1 MESLDSNA
9 TSSDEPLDL
18 PRPFEEGS
26 RELSEGYCR
35 MWLENCRME
44 AYFSK
49 RNRMNFNRNNF
60 SSYQLEYDFS
70 HKQEGQSR
78 EVLSKVRNAV
88 ESQKSI
94 FQQAL
99 ADLDD
104 WYRIVATDGTEGVGM
119 LIRPSEMQTLMN
131 YMLRR
136 ADYFSHVG
144 NQTQLGL
151 LGSVAISK
159 VGGRMVPKPK
169 FKTKAEG
176 RGRTYKKVVTV
187 TDDKAW
193 ELHFEDIR
201 QEDYYPDPTGG
212 KLYELYEGMLDMYK
226 VQQLAEGEDA
236 IYDKKAVEG
245 LTPWGQ
251 DDLQE
256 SRKARET
263 GQNQY
268 IPLRPRIKI
277 GEYWGNIVDNVTG
290 EVLAENVVVT
300 LANRSTIIRKPTANP
315 LWHQRSPIV
324 AAALIEVANSVWGIA
339 MMDAGVMHN
348 RSLIEIFNLMLD
360 SAMKAVYGINQIRTE
375 CLDDPK
381 QVTDGMRWGTN
392 LRVNTSLPP
401 GAKVAEPVIT
411 GVIPPEVFNM
421 FNLLNQETLTAMKTN
436 DMRMGAQS
444 MRQVKATEVVASE
457 NSLTS
462 EFQGIAKN
470 FEEKKIQPE
479 LELACWSI
487 CQNWDLIDKEVFTSL
502 FGKERG
508 EQLSQL
514 EPQDVFVNT
523 VNGMKFEVFGIS
535 LTLRRQADFRKW
547 TTLLQVIGGS
557 QMLIEAFLQKYTFDK
572 LLGEIMTAIDLNK
585 SKIEADKTTG
595 AAAPQQPGQPPA
607 PAGAPGQPQPGQA
620 TMQQPGGAPG
630 ATPNAMSQVP
640 QAGGQ
645 GAQNAQNA
653 LAAVFHGAAGGN
665 PMAGR

>member
-1 MESLDSNA
+1 MQSLDSNVS
-9 TSSDEPLDL
+9 SSDKSTESMAEV
-18 PRPFEEGS
+18 PRPFSEGS
-26 RELSEGYCR
+26 RELDEGYCR

-44 AYFSK
+44 SYFSK
-49 RNRMNFNRNNF
+49 RNRMNFNRDNF
-60 SSYQLEYDFS
+60 AMYQLEHDFS
-70 HKQEGQSR
+70 HKMQGQSR

-104 WYRIVATDGTEGVGM
+104 WYRVVATDGTEGAGM
-119 LIRPSEMQTLMN
+119 LIKPEEMRMLMN
-131 YMLRR
+131 YMLRK
-136 ADYFSHVG
+136 ADYFTHVG

-151 LGSVAISK
+151 LGTVSISK
-159 VGGRMVPKPK
+159 VTGKMVPKPK
-169 FKTKAEG
+169 FKTKSEG
-176 RGRTYKKVVTV
+176 KGRTYKKVVTV
-187 TDDKAW
+187 TDDKVW
-193 ELHFEDIR
+193 ELRFDDIR

-212 KLYELYEGMLDMYK
+212 KLYELTEGMIDMHI
-226 VQQLAEGEDA
+226 VQQLAEGPDA
-236 IYDKKAVEG
+236 IYDKEKVA
-245 LTPWGQ
+245 LLKPWGQ

-256 SRKARET
+256 FRKARET

-268 IPLRPRIKI
+268 IPMRPRIKI

-290 EVLAENVVVT
+290 EILAENVVVT

-315 LWHQRSPIV
+315 LWHQRSPNV
-324 AAALIEVANSVWGIA
+324 ASALIEVANSVWGIA
-339 MMDAGVMHN
+339 MMDAGVKHN

-360 SAMKAVYGINQIRTE
+360 SAMKAVWGVNQIRTE
-375 CLDDPK
+375 CLDDPS
-381 QVTDGMRWGTN
+381 QVTDGIRWGTN

-411 GVIPPEVFNM
+411 GDIPSEVFNM

-479 LELACWSI
+479 LELACWTI
-487 CQNWDLIDKEVFTSL
+487 CQNWDLIDKEVFVSI

-508 EQLSQL
+508 EELSQL
-514 EPQDVFVNT
+514 DPQDVFVNT

-547 TTLLQVIGGS
+547 TTLLQIIGGS
-557 QMLIEAFLQKYTFDK
+557 EVLTEAFLAKYSFEK
-572 LLGEIMTAIDLNK
+572 LLGEIMTSIDLNK
-585 SKIEADKTTG
+585 SKIEADQTTQP
-595 AAAPQQPGQPPA
+595 ATPQPQPGQPPQG
-607 PAGAPGQPQPGQA
+607 PPQPGA
-620 TMQQPGGAPG
+620 AMAQPGAAPG
-630 ATPNAMSQVP
+630 ASPNTQSQVP
-640 QAGGQ
+640 QP
-645 GAQNAQNA
+645 QNNAANA